1 MADKIILIGFMGSG
15 KTSVGKLIAKRYQG
29 YKFIDSDEEIESI
42 AGKSINEIFED
53 EGEEG
58 FRRRERGFLIR
69 LCDTSDKIILSTGG
83 GMPCYKGNDE
93 LLKKAGFTVYLSAK
107 PETIYNRVKNDTTR
121 PLLNVEDKLAKIKEL
136 LSIRDELYRKAAK
149 VIIETDGKHL
159 NDIVDEIMGNE

>member
-1 MADKIILIGFMGSG
+1 MGSG
-15 KTSVGKLIAKRYQG
+15 KTSVGKLIARKYEG
-29 YKFIDSDEEIESI
+29 YKFIDSDKEIENI
-42 AGKSINEIFED
+42 AGKTINKIFEE

-58 FRRRERGFLIR
+58 FRQRERDFLIR

-93 LLKKAGFTVYLSAK
+93 LLKKAGLTIYLSAK

-121 PLLNVEDKLAKIKEL
+121 PLLNVEDKLGRIKEL
-136 LSIRDELYRKAAK
+136 LDVRDKLYRQAAE
-149 VIIETDGKHL
+149 VVIETDGKRL